1 MSAVSMPDSRIYSG
15 QQPRTLHRPKR
26 AATKPS
32 TPPAMQSV
40 RPPARVPCGVTPS
53 MPHRRMSCAK
63 VERQRES
70 LCVLSALLGVAT
82 PKASGDRLKGPT
94 THTKGNVPEDFR
106 EAFAAYVAQDDQLY
120 AEALELLDAHVEA
133 FPRCKS

>member
-1 MSAVSMPDSRIYSG
+1 MVAGGIYHDAPVPVDG
-15 QQPRTLHRPKR
+15 GALT
-26 AATKPS
+26 T
-32 TPPAMQSV
+32 
-40 RPPARVPCGVTPS
+40 ARDNLRKQYAFVG
-53 MPHRRMSCAK
+53 AL
-63 VERQRES
+63 ERQRES
-70 LCVLSALLGVAT
+70 LCVLSALLGVAM

>member
-1 MSAVSMPDSRIYSG
+1 MDSNLASREGG
-15 QQPRTLHRPKR
+15 QQGQSGEAPVGAPS
-26 AATKPS
+26 AAAVASATSAAVPVDGGAL
-32 TPPAMQSV
+32 TT
-40 RPPARVPCGVTPS
+40 ARDNLRKQYAFVG
-53 MPHRRMSCAK
+53 AL
-63 VERQRES
+63 ERQRES
-70 LCVLSALLGVAT
+70 LCVLSAVLGVAT

>member
-1 MSAVSMPDSRIYSG
+1 MRKQYAFVG
-15 QQPRTLHRPKR
+15 AL
-26 AATKPS
+26 
-32 TPPAMQSV
+32 
-40 RPPARVPCGVTPS
+40 
-53 MPHRRMSCAK
+53 
-63 VERQRES
+63 ERQRES

>member
-1 MSAVSMPDSRIYSG
+1 MVAGGAYHDAPVPVDGGALTTAR
-15 QQPRTLHRPKR
+15 QNLRTQYAFVGAL
-26 AATKPS
+26 
-32 TPPAMQSV
+32 
-40 RPPARVPCGVTPS
+40 
-53 MPHRRMSCAK
+53 
-63 VERQRES
+63 ERQRES

-133 FPRCKS
+133 FPQCKS

>member
-1 MSAVSMPDSRIYSG
+1 MELP
-15 QQPRTLHRPKR
+15 
-26 AATKPS
+26 
-32 TPPAMQSV
+32 PPAPSV
-40 RPPARVPCGVTPS
+40 GEVPEDDETAPYDHSGDIFLDGDETVDFEGDGGALTTARQNLRTQYAFVG
-53 MPHRRMSCAK
+53 AL
-63 VERQRES
+63 ERQRES

-94 THTKGNVPEDFR
+94 THTKGDVPEDFR

>member
-1 MSAVSMPDSRIYSG
+1 MRSSAMRKKDAPA
-15 QQPRTLHRPKR
+15 QRTVL
-26 AATKPS
+26 
-32 TPPAMQSV
+32 PA
-40 RPPARVPCGVTPS
+40 G
-53 MPHRRMSCAK
+53 
-63 VERQRES
+63 
-70 LCVLSALLGVAT
+70 AT

-120 AEALELLDAHVEA
+120 AEALELLDAPVEA